1 MSFSILSRVSK
12 RSKNATRGSRTSVK
26 ARVKVDE
33 LKILE
38 SICWLLVKY
47 YFLFTDSLIFLFCL
61 ISLKTWMYM
70 NMVCQVCL
78 RAFKIKKNI
87 G

>member
-47 YFLFTDSLIFLFCL
+47 YFSLL
-61 ISLKTWMYM
+61 IL
-70 NMVCQVCL
+70 
-78 RAFKIKKNI
+78 
-87 G
+87 